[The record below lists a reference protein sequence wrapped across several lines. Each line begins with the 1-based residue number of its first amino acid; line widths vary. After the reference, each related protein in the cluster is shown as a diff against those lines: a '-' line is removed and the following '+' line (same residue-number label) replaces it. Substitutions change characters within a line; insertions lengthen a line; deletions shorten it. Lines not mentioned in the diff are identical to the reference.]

1 MQVEGEVRC
10 LHLAGTGGRVRNTY
24 TICLQ
29 LRDSPEK
36 LGLIPHS
43 IIERHL
49 LIIKDLLVEDECAA
63 H

>member
-1 MQVEGEVRC
+1 MQVEGEVKC
-10 LHLAGTGGRVRNTY
+10 LHLMETGERVRNTY

-36 LGLIPHS
+36 LGLIPHR
-43 IIERHL
+43 IIDRHL
-49 LIIKDLLVEDECAA
+49 EIIKDLLVEDECAA